1 MKNIMEQFDGY
12 TSDQVRLA
20 LRSIP
25 TDIALSLT
33 EDQLVDLIKSIME
46 FGKFVAK
53 EFEKSHDAYL
63 KRMKREV
70 LHGS

>member
-33 EDQLVDLIKSIME
+33 EDQLVDLTKSIME
-46 FGKFVAK
+46 FVAK
-53 EFEKSHDAYL
+53 EFEKSHDSYL
-63 KRMKREV
+63 KII
-70 LHGS
+70 